1 MDSLLS
7 FLHLLLLLQKAAMH
21 SLRYQ
26 YNLSRDEW
34 SHLCHCCQWGELVM
48 LAMASLCFVPRWKC
62 TAVKPLSGRK
72 TLPDTPLKVSAAA
85 SLSGNLLTVGG
96 YNVSTPSSSAV
107 YIFLSLTNS
116 WVRVTTG
123 DHLPKPRYNCTAVQL
138 SSNQLLVV
146 GGRNCKKLPRLY
158 TWGLSQSR
166 TVLLHLCLVSFSS
179 NMRTK
184 TAVECTT

>member
-1 MDSLLS
+1 MEPSLPLPPV
-7 FLHLLLLLQKAAMH
+7 
-21 SLRYQ
+21 
-26 YNLSRDEW
+26 
-34 SHLCHCCQWGELVM
+34 GELNM
-48 LAMASLCFVPRWKC
+48 SGIASLCFVPRWRC
-62 TAVKPLSGRK
+62 TAVKRLSGRK
-72 TLPDTPLKVSAAA
+72 TLPDTPMKASAAA
-85 SLSGNLLTVGG
+85 SLSGNLLAVRG

-123 DHLPKPRYNCTAVQL
+123 DLPKPRYNCTAVQL

-146 GGRNCKKLPRLY
+146 GGRNRKKKLPRLY

-166 TVLLHLCLVSFSS
+166 TDLLHLCLVIIYSFSS

-184 TAVECTT
+184 TAVESTT